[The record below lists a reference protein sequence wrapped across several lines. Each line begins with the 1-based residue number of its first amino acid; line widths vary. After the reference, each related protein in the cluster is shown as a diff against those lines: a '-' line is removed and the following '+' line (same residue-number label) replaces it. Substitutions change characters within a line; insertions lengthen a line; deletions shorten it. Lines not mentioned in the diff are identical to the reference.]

1 MKVLI
6 AFTDGEDGNHVY
18 NVGDQYPRTG
28 LEPTDERIAYLASDR
43 NRLKAPVIEQPK
55 AKKKPVRRAEGA

>member
-55 AKKKPVRRAEGA
+55 VKKKPVRRAEGA